1 MATSSFLRNVNITTK
16 KQAQRLVEALE
27 KAEQQRGEDVKMSR
41 PVHDVRREQAKDFFA
56 KIKRS

>member
-16 KQAQRLVEALE
+16 RQAQRLVEALE

-41 PVHDVRREQAKDFFA
+41 PVHDVRREQAKDFLA
-56 KIKRS
+56 KIKWS